1 MKRKGVVENII
12 KERIAVVKLE
22 GLVGLGSTVLDDD
35 KRPVGNVTDV
45 IGPVREP
52 YAVIV
57 LKKGVKCLKKGDI
70 VFFKP
75 GKR

>member
-1 MKRKGVVENII
+1 MKRRGIVENII
-12 KERIAVVKLE
+12 NERIAVVRLE
-22 GLVGLGSTVLDDD
+22 SLVGLGSTVLDND
-35 KRPVGNVTDV
+35 KRPVGNVADIV
-45 IGPVREP
+45 GPVKEP

-57 LKKGVKCLKKGDI
+57 LKRGIKGIEKGDI

>member
-1 MKRKGVVENII
+1 MKRRGVVENII
-12 KERIAVVKLE
+12 NERIAVVRIE
-22 GLVGLGSTVLDDD
+22 GLIGLGSTVLDSD

-45 IGPVREP
+45 IGPVKEP

-57 LKKGVKCLKKGDI
+57 LKKGVKGLKKGDI

>member
-1 MKRKGVVENII
+1 LKRRGVVENII
-12 KERIAVVKLE
+12 NERIAVVRIE
-22 GLVGLGSTVLDDD
+22 GLIGLGSTVLDSD

-45 IGPVREP
+45 IGPVKEP

-57 LKKGVKCLKKGDI
+57 LKKGVKGLKKGDI